1 MSSHAFLK
9 ALEDGGAVGT
19 DTGWLPQHLV
29 VEDETGRVSG
39 VAPFYMRGDSY
50 GEYVFDHG
58 WAHAYERA
66 GGRYYPKLLS
76 AVPFSPVPGPRLLVR
91 PGAFAE
97 QARAALAS
105 AMVEIGRRAG
115 VSSVHVNFLPK
126 EEWDYLGEFGFLK
139 RLGQQYHWHNDGYR
153 SFDDFLGALNSRK
166 RKTIRKERRKLEEWG
181 LTFEA
186 LTGDGLREEHWD
198 LFHRFYRNTV
208 DRKWGGA
215 YLTRDFFFRLH
226 ETMADNTVLIVG
238 RREGRIVCGA
248 LNMRGADTLYGR
260 NWGCDTRFRFLHF
273 EACYYQA
280 IDYAI
285 REGLQRVE
293 AGAQGQHKIQR
304 GYVPVETYSAHWI
317 ADRNFRRAVADYLQ
331 RERDA
336 VGDEIEFLAD
346 FSPFRQEG

>member
-1 MSSHAFLK
+1 M
-9 ALEDGGAVGT
+9 
-19 DTGWLPQHLV
+19 
-29 VEDETGRVSG
+29 
-39 VAPFYMRGDSY
+39 
-50 GEYVFDHG
+50 
-58 WAHAYERA
+58 
-66 GGRYYPKLLS
+66 
-76 AVPFSPVPGPRLLVR
+76 
-91 PGAFAE
+91 
-97 QARAALAS
+97 
-105 AMVEIGRRAG
+105 
-115 VSSVHVNFLPK
+115 
-126 EEWDYLGEFGFLK
+126 
-139 RLGQQYHWHNDGYR
+139 
-153 SFDDFLGALNSRK
+153 
-166 RKTIRKERRKLEEWG
+166 
-181 LTFEA
+181 
-186 LTGDGLREEHWD
+186 
-198 LFHRFYRNTV
+198 